1 MINNSKDVIMIG
13 PSRFPSWPLYDLVIE
28 REELKQ
34 SKVNWQQLNIKH
46 NDMLVL
52 RSSTIYSTIHIPL
65 QLSGNNDQD
74 AVRVKHLPEALKV
87 AFLSKLFQTVLS
99 PECHDIPSGSQ
110 AYPASTKVKTGR
122 CARTPLPPEEDS

>member
-13 PSRFPSWPLYDLVIE
+13 PSRFPSWSLYDSVIE
-28 REELKQ
+28 REELNQ

-65 QLSGNNDQD
+65 QLSENNDQD

-99 PECHDIPSGSQ
+99 PDIPSGTQ
-110 AYPASTKVKTGR
+110 AYPASAKVKTGR
-122 CARTPLPPEEDS
+122 CARTPNPPEEDS